1 LCFFRLP
8 GGKKRQN
15 PETEN
20 LEPCERADCWPGNT
34 ESTAGKNKNEL
45 KLTAAAPYTPFL
57 HTAEEK
63 KLEPASPP
71 SQTTVKVF
79 SVEETRGSIEKKYR
93 LAKPCTRWMSKA
105 TVRR

>member
-1 LCFFRLP
+1 LARKYRIDRR
-8 GGKKRQN
+8 KK
-15 PETEN
+15 
-20 LEPCERADCWPGNT
+20 
-34 ESTAGKNKNEL
+34 KNEL

-63 KLEPASPP
+63 KLQPTSPP

-79 SVEETRGSIEKKYR
+79 SVEETRVSIEKKYR

-105 TVRR
+105 KVRR